1 MLLGGW
7 RRRSALV
14 TGGFRTGP
22 SHKPYKGLGE
32 LTPGV
37 CGDFG
42 AQRSRRDGPT
52 ADLLHCAQTLR
63 LEPHGCSASTDPYRR
78 SIPHLFGIFRLQ
90 KLMCSFF
97 AISLPEGRNRH
108 RRGRPR
114 YLEIFELESRRHHGA
129 LWWSRRTALAAFGDF
144 FFWASGH
151 GLEAIR
157 GAYSVNPRT
166 SPPPSR
172 ADGVIDQYEYI
183 TSHLGET

>member
-1 MLLGGW
+1 MIGAARLLDVD
-7 RRRSALV
+7 A
-14 TGGFRTGP
+14 P
-22 SHKPYKGLGE
+22 I
-32 LTPGV
+32 
-37 CGDFG
+37 
-42 AQRSRRDGPT
+42 PT
-52 ADLLHCAQTLR
+52 ADPAPLRDLPTAGARGRLLCGTA
-63 LEPHGCSASTDPYRR
+63 
-78 SIPHLFGIFRLQ
+78 
-90 KLMCSFF
+90 
-97 AISLPEGRNRH
+97 PEGRNRH

-114 YLEIFELESRRHHGA
+114 YLEIFELESRKHHGA

-157 GAYSVNPRT
+157 GAYSVNPRA